1 MYLFLKDIVNKNDK
15 LSDLQQNNLV
25 RETGTELN
33 QELRI
38 ISVGIRIH

>member
-33 QELRI
+33 QELRLL
-38 ISVGIRIH
+38 V